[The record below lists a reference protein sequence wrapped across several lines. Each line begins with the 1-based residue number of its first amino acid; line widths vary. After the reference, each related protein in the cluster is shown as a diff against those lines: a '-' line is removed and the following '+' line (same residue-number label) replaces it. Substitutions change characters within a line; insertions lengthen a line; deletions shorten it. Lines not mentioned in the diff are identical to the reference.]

1 MSLIASNGGQ
11 PQKQPKYAPIYTGRF
26 FNGVNTNRS
35 PLRAASASH
44 IVEKFYSD
52 TSGDALIAG
61 SNLEVTNRLTLARRP
76 GNPIYDTLHYNGL
89 ANGYAKPLAFG
100 DFRVNKAA
108 SDVFGTTL
116 ESIYTMVDQ
125 TTKLQSLTTALERGG
140 DPGYFTG
147 LNFTKS
153 AGAGQSFMQPVG
165 NSLYFSNGVDNKKW
179 LTSLF
184 TRTSAGNLNFL
195 QGADGLAGTYPFGTY
210 LIDPATGNIQQI
222 IGISIG
228 SVTHVA
234 VSANELT
241 LAVTLTAPGA
251 TFGPPVATTTIE
263 AGTSFVLWG
272 MSDNPFLNGATI
284 TIDTDYTYGSS
295 TTLTAPFNH
304 SDMSSSETGQGFIIQ
319 AGTTPVIAETGSSV
333 PTWDTTVP
341 AAGNNF
347 TGGLTEDGNTVWVNR
362 GSSVENW
369 GIKAPT
375 VAPTFSVAGHEDAW
389 QANTYYSSASIFLD
403 SNNNLW
409 QVTTAGTTGTVQ
421 PSWNATPTPQ
431 KKIVIS
437 SVAIASNVATFI
449 TDTQS
454 LTAGDILVVKN
465 MAVAN
470 FLEGATLT
478 VLSSGLSSTGF
489 NANFT
494 FSGSYAATTDYGYA
508 AITGG
513 PDAPTTQSD
522 GVSGTAVTWT
532 SIQLAAS
539 LTWAAH
545 THYNTGDFL
554 VATVGGVKQFF
565 QLGQPTV
572 PFITTTPALG
582 YFIEPNSSQDSNWQ
596 GSVQFFNAADPNV
609 YSPAIGHT
617 WGTGLFA
624 SPTNISVA
632 SLNITRV
639 GAGTTPF
646 ICNGVNGAGELNG
659 SNVSLGIPNNPYNPS
674 NGPTSWDGA
683 FTCKVFIPKPGSY
696 TFTFIHNDGGFFSFD
711 TSTGATKLSGATTNV
726 PQSMTAKMGYG
737 TAASLCGNN
746 NSANGNTAWTDSAT
760 WSFPTA
766 GEYGLEIDYA
776 KWYHSD
782 GGMQFFCPGPNTSQ
796 NLPVGRDISGS
807 TTPVFPTFTA
817 TGAQYDPV
825 AKQIVWG
832 AKVNETLLNQVYT
845 WNNIGPVADFLWQ
858 ASTSYTLPGTTLI
871 DTNANQEGVYE
882 TGISGTSQP
891 VWSTAAFTGIT
902 ADSNPP
908 LTYLNEGP
916 VPGLTNTGNTI
927 TATSAQGWLYWIALV
942 NTLDNTVSNL
952 SPVSLSTG
960 PVVEGQITIPAG
972 SGLNLASIDPQ
983 TDYVAIFRSA
993 DGFTTPLLIPGFV
1006 NSPYTVPLAQYLNYG
1021 YVDIVSDNELN
1032 TLVEGPLGQENTPP
1046 VAGTVNLT
1054 YHLNRIWYSVGNT
1067 VNWTSGPLSPV
1078 GNGDGTAPGN
1088 FAACPSQVK
1097 RLIPTAIGMLVFTQS
1112 DVYIIAGNGTN
1123 SSPILPAIPYLTGVG
1138 LGNYNGLDINGGLI
1152 GFFTTDKQFVVFDP
1166 SAGVN
1171 YVGFNIGDQFR
1182 LNNGNAGTSWDA
1194 TKIYVA
1200 WYVNGDDTGWYV
1212 ADGQFGW
1219 YRMIYTP
1226 APEQGSVT
1234 WSPFATIQGTCGAIA
1249 SIETAP
1255 GVHELLIGQTVSS
1268 NGDIL
1273 SRDLDAT
1280 TDDGLTIFG
1289 GTTYPAYGVIGSIVL
1304 ANPGQIAKVA
1314 FITTISVRT
1323 GSPLIL
1329 GVLMNEAL
1337 PYYTGSFD
1345 LLKHSVSDPPGLPE
1359 SKSFYRQRFYLAENE
1374 NTSSYCMDLQ
1384 VLVQFPAEAAHNELQ
1399 TLTIYGAYEVEA

>member
-1 MSLIASNGGQ
+1 MSAIASNGGQ
-11 PQKQPKYAPIYTGRF
+11 PQKQPKYAAIYTGRF
-26 FNGVNTNRS
+26 FNGINTNRS
-35 PLRAASASH
+35 PLRAASAGH
-44 IVEKFYSD
+44 IAEKYYSD
-52 TSGDALIAG
+52 ASGDALIAG

-76 GNPIYDTLHYNGL
+76 GNPIYDTLHNTGL
-89 ANGYAKPLAFG
+89 ANGYNKPLAFG

-116 ESIYTMVDQ
+116 ESIYTMIDQ

-140 DPGYFTG
+140 DSGYFTG

-184 TRTSAGNLNFL
+184 TRTTAGNLTFL

-210 LIDPATGNIQQI
+210 LIDPANGNVQQF

-228 SVTHVA
+228 TVTNVA
-234 VSANELT
+234 ISANELT
-241 LAVTLTAPGA
+241 LTVTLTAPGA
-251 TFGPPVATTTIE
+251 LFGPPVSTTVIK
-263 AGTSFVLWG
+263 AGTSFELWG
-272 MSDNPFLNGATI
+272 MSDNVFLNGATI

-295 TTLTAPFNH
+295 TTLKAPFNH
-304 SDMSSSETGQGFIIQ
+304 GDMSAAETGQGFIIQ

-333 PTWDTTVP
+333 PTWNTTVP
-341 AAGNNF
+341 ASSNNF
-347 TGGLTEDGNTVWVNR
+347 TGGFTEDGNTIWMNR

-375 VAPTFSVAGHEDAW
+375 VAPSFSVAGQVEAW
-389 QANTYYSSASIFLD
+389 QANTYYSPASIFLD
-403 SNNNLW
+403 PNNNLW
-409 QVTTAGTTGTVQ
+409 QLTTEGITGATQ
-421 PSWNATPTPQ
+421 PVWNPTPTHQQ
-431 KKIVIS
+431 KVVIS

-454 LTAGDILVVKN
+454 PALVAGDTVVVKN

-470 FLEGATLT
+470 FLEGKTLT
-478 VLSSGLSSTGF
+478 VLSSGLSTTGF
-489 NANFT
+489 KANFT
-494 FSGSYAATTDYGYA
+494 FTGTYAATVDYGYA
-508 AITGG
+508 VKTAGTNPPSTMTDGG
-513 PDAPTTQSD
+513 AK
-522 GVSGTAVTWT
+522 WT
-532 SIQLAAS
+532 CIQLAAS

-572 PFITTTPALG
+572 PFISVSPTLF

-609 YSPAIGHT
+609 FSPPSAHT
-617 WGTGLFA
+617 WGTGTFA
-624 SPTNISVA
+624 SPTTLAVA

-639 GAGTTPF
+639 GGGVTPF
-646 ICNGVNGAGELNG
+646 VCNGVNGAGELNG
-659 SNVSLGIPNNPYNPS
+659 SNTNLTIPNNPNHPG

-683 FTCKVFIPKPGSY
+683 FTCKVFIPKAGSY
-696 TFTFIHNDGGFFSFD
+696 TFTFIHKDGGFFSFD
-711 TSTGATKLSGATTNV
+711 TATGATKLSGSSTNV
-726 PQSMTAKMGYG
+726 PQSMTAKLGYG

-746 NSANGNTAWTDSAT
+746 NSGTWTDSAT

-776 KWYHSD
+776 DWFHSN

-807 TTPVFPTFTA
+807 TAPVFPTFTA

-825 AKQIVWG
+825 AQQIVWG
-832 AKVNETLLNQVYT
+832 AKVNETLLNKVYT
-845 WNNIGPVADFLWQ
+845 WNNVGPVTDFLWQ
-858 ASTSYTLPGTTLI
+858 ASTQYTLPGTTLI
-871 DTNANQEGVYE
+871 DTNSNQEGAYE
-882 TGISGTSQP
+882 TGVSGKTAP

-902 ADSNPP
+902 ADNNPP

-916 VPGLTNTGNTI
+916 VPGLSNTGNTI

-942 NTLDNTVSNL
+942 STLDNTVSNL
-952 SPVSLSTG
+952 SPVSLPTG
-960 PVVEGQITIPAG
+960 PVVKGQITIPAG
-972 SGLNLASIDPQ
+972 SGLTLANIDPQ

-993 DGFTTPLLIPGFV
+993 DGFPTPLLIPGFV

-1021 YVDIVSDNELN
+1021 YVDTVPDNELN
-1032 TLVEGPLGQENTPP
+1032 TLVEGPLGKENTPP
-1046 VAGTVNLT
+1046 VAGAVNLT

-1112 DVYIIAGNGTN
+1112 DVYIIAGNGTA
-1123 SSPILPAIPYLTGVG
+1123 SSPILPAIPYLIGVG
-1138 LGNYNGLDINGGLI
+1138 LGNHNALDVNGGLI

-1182 LNNGNAGTSWDA
+1182 LNNGNAGQSWDA
-1194 TKIYVA
+1194 TKVYVA
-1200 WYVNGDDTGWYV
+1200 WYVNGEDTGWYV

-1226 APEQGSVT
+1226 APEQGSVA

-1280 TDDGLTIFG
+1280 TDDGLTIQLFG
-1289 GTTYPAYGVIGSIVL
+1289 IRLFNASASAL
-1304 ANPGQIAKVA
+1304 A
-1314 FITTISVRT
+1314 
-1323 GSPLIL
+1323 
-1329 GVLMNEAL
+1329 LMLAG
-1337 PYYTGSFD
+1337 YYQNSLTLLRD
-1345 LLKHSVSDPPGLPE
+1345 LLETGFLLHYFRANGP
-1359 SKSFYRQRFYLAENE
+1359 RA
-1374 NTSSYCMDLQ
+1374 
-1384 VLVQFPAEAAHNELQ
+1384 Q
-1399 TLTIYGAYEVEA
+1399 TAVI